1 MDWGE
6 TKMAKGSIQYGV
18 WAFTIGMFLALFAG
32 LASKWL
38 SASVNGYLI
47 AALVVLGIAVG
58 FLNVSKEE
66 TSSFLMS
73 SVAVMIALFTA
84 GRALEAMALSLGT
97 IGVILLNLLSYINM
111 FVFPATIVVAIKSI
125 YALAKD

>member
-1 MDWGE
+1 
-6 TKMAKGSIQYGV
+6 MAKGSIQYGV

-32 LASKWL
+32 LFSSL
-38 SASVNGYLI
+38 LNLPNNVNGI
-47 AALVVLGIAVG
+47 IVAVLVVLGIAVG

-84 GRALEAMALSLGT
+84 GSAIAAMLSSLGI
-97 IGVILLNLLSYINM
+97 IGTVLQSLLSYINM

>member
-1 MDWGE
+1 
-6 TKMAKGSIQYGV
+6 MAKGNNIEYGV

-38 SASVNGYLI
+38 SDTINGYVV
-47 AALVVLGIAVG
+47 ALLVLMGIAVG

-84 GRALEAMALSLGT
+84 GQALVTMAASLGI
-97 IGVILLNLLSYINM
+97 IGEILLSLLSYINM

>member
-1 MDWGE
+1 
-6 TKMAKGSIQYGV
+6 MAKGSIQYGV

-32 LASKWL
+32 LASRLL
-38 SASVNGYLI
+38 SNTVNGYI
-47 AALVVLGIAVG
+47 VAVLVLLGIAVG
-58 FLNVSKEE
+58 FLNVTKEE

-84 GRALEAMALSLGT
+84 GQALVAMAASLGI
-97 IGVILLNLLSYINM
+97 IGEVLLSLLSYINM